1 MGGATRAAHPASA
14 PWEGSRS
21 VTIKVLNALISIVA
35 GVGGA
40 LVLYYLLNKFAEK
53 LPGRWEDRIKPY
65 VYILPAVAAIALFLV
80 YPAIQTIVYSFAN
93 RDSTAWVGLDNYSE
107 LLGSPA
113 FQQTLLNTLL
123 WIAIVP
129 ASTVV
134 LGLAIAVLADRLRPR
149 SEKLT
154 KTIIFLPM
162 AISMVGAATIWRFVY
177 EARPAGQP
185 QIGLQNAIVTGLGF
199 DPVVWLQQE
208 RLHLNSFWL
217 MIILIWAQVGFS
229 MVLLS
234 AAVKGVPTETLEA
247 ARIDGANER
256 QAFFRVVVPQIW
268 PTVLTVFITVLIG
281 VMKVFDIVYVM
292 TNGNFNTNVI
302 GLEFYN
308 QLFTNGN
315 AGYSAAIVV
324 MLMLAIV
331 PVMIYQV
338 RHFRA
343 QEAGR

>member
-1 MGGATRAAHPASA
+1 MTA
-14 PWEGSRS
+14 
-21 VTIKVLNALISIVA
+21 KVMTALISIVA

-40 LVLYYLLNKFAEK
+40 LVLYYLLNKFAER

-65 VYILPAVAAIALFLV
+65 VYILPAVAAIGLFLI
-80 YPAIQTIVYSFAN
+80 YPAYQTIVYSFAN
-93 RDSTAWVGLDNYSE
+93 RTSTEWVGLDNYQQLLTSE
-107 LLGSPA
+107 A
-113 FQQTLLNTLL
+113 FLQTLFNTLL
-123 WIAIVP
+123 WIVIVP
-129 ASTVV
+129 TATVI
-134 LGLAIAVLADRLRPR
+134 LGLAVAVLADRLRPR
-149 SEKLT
+149 GEKLT

-185 QIGLQNAIVTGLGF
+185 QIGLQNAIVTALGF

-208 RLHLNSFWL
+208 RFHLNSFWL
-217 MIILIWAQVGFS
+217 MVILIWAQVGFS

-268 PTVLTVFITVLIG
+268 PTVTVVFITVLIG
-281 VMKVFDIVYVM
+281 VMKVFDVVYVM

-315 AGYSAAIVV
+315 AGFAAAIVV
-324 MLMLAIV
+324 MLMVAII

-338 RHFRA
+338 RQFRA

>member
-1 MGGATRAAHPASA
+1 MTAKV
-14 PWEGSRS
+14 
-21 VTIKVLNALISIVA
+21 VTALISIVA

-40 LVLYYLLNKFAEK
+40 LVLYYLLNLFAER

-65 VYILPAVAAIALFLV
+65 VYLLPAVAAIGLFLI
-80 YPAIQTIVYSFAN
+80 YPAYQTIVYSFAN
-93 RDSTAWVGLDNYSE
+93 RTSTEWVGLDNYQALLSSE
-107 LLGSPA
+107 A
-113 FQQTLLNTLL
+113 FLQTLLNTLL
-123 WIAIVP
+123 WIVFVP
-129 ASTVV
+129 TVTVV
-134 LGLAIAVLADRLRPR
+134 LGLAVAVLADRLRPR
-149 SEKLT
+149 AEKLT

-185 QIGLQNAIVTGLGF
+185 QIGLQNAIVTALGF

-208 RLHLNSFWL
+208 NLHLNSFWL

-256 QAFFRVVVPQIW
+256 EAFFRVVVPQIW
-268 PTVLTVFITVLIG
+268 PTVVVVFITVLIG
-281 VMKVFDIVYVM
+281 VMKVFDVVYVM

-315 AGYSAAIVV
+315 AGFAAAIVV

-338 RHFRA
+338 RQFRA
-343 QEAGR
+343 QEAAR